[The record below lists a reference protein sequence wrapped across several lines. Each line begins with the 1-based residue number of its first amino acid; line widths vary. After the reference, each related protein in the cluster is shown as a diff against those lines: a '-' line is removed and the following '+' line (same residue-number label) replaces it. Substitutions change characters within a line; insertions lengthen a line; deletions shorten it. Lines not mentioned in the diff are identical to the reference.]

1 MEATADLISDDPR
14 REVAD
19 SPLAEAR
26 EFIAFCKAGG
36 GLTVSQLALT
46 AGVKPPTIDKLV
58 QRGKLSSVRFFNS
71 KWIPRADCEA
81 YLTKR
86 AVKGD
91 SGSAEGGRG
100 IKTPSITEMFK
111 ATLEETSL
119 G

>member
-36 GLTVSQLALT
+36 GLTVSQLAVV
-46 AGVKPPTIDKLV
+46 AGVKGPTIDQLV
-58 QRGKLSSVRFFNS
+58 KRGKLSSVKYFNS

-86 AVKGD
+86 AKLGD
-91 SGSAEGGRG
+91 APSKMGGRG
-100 IKTPSITEMFK
+100 MKTPSITEMFK

>member
-36 GLTVSQLALT
+36 GLTVSQLAVT
-46 AGVKPPTIDKLV
+46 AGVSTSSITGLLK
-58 QRGKLSSVRFFNS
+58 RGKLSSVKYFNS
-71 KWIPRADCEA
+71 AWIPREDCEA

-86 AVKGD
+86 AKMGD
-91 SGSAEGGRG
+91 APTKMGGRG
-100 IKTPSITEMFK
+100 SKTPSIRELFK
-111 ATLEETSL
+111 ATLAETSL
-119 G
+119 D

>member
-1 MEATADLISDDPR
+1 MEATAELISDDPR
-14 REVAD
+14 REATD

-36 GLTVSQLALT
+36 GLTVSQLAVV
-46 AGVKPPTIDKLV
+46 AGVKAPTIDELV
-58 QRGKLSSVRFFNS
+58 KRGKLSSVKYFNS

-86 AVKGD
+86 AQKGNE
-91 SGSAEGGRG
+91 GSTGGGRG
-100 IKTPSITEMFK
+100 KKSPSITELFK